1 MEKVAY
7 LGPWAPYVYGLGLL
21 GWVLFYG
28 RFYVQWLASEIQGKS
43 VFPMAFW
50 YLSASGSILL
60 FTFGVFS
67 HSRIGT
73 MSHCF
78 NLVIYARNLTH
89 LWREAGAL
97 SRGRAWAVHALAG
110 FIVLLAVLFLGITWA
125 HSTEGFEKRTLIWIG
140 VGILGQ
146 GLFALRFLIQW
157 IVTEYKRRSVVPV
170 SFWPLSIAAT
180 ILLSASHFQQEEW
193 LYAIGLVATLPIYFR
208 NLWLIGRAGSD
219 GTAEA

>member
-7 LGPWAPYVYGLGLL
+7 LGAWAPLVYGLGLV

-28 RFYVQWLASEIQGKS
+28 RFYVQWIASEIQGKS
-43 VFPMAFW
+43 IFPLSFW
-50 YLSASGSILL
+50 YLSASGSVLL
-60 FTFGVFS
+60 FAYGVFA

-73 MSHCF
+73 LSHCF

-97 SRGRAWAVHALAG
+97 SKRRAIGVHAMVGAAMVLAMLLLG
-110 FIVLLAVLFLGITWA
+110 FTWA
-125 HSTEGFEKRTLIWIG
+125 HTAAETDRRAWLWIG
-140 VGILGQ
+140 VGVLGQ

-157 IVTEYKRRSVVPV
+157 LVTEWKRRSVVPL

-180 ILLSASHFQQEEW
+180 LLLCASHAQQREW
-193 LYAIGLVATLPIYFR
+193 IYAAGLAATLPVYVR
-208 NLWLIGRAGSD
+208 NLWLMGRSAGSCQ
-219 GTAEA
+219 EEV